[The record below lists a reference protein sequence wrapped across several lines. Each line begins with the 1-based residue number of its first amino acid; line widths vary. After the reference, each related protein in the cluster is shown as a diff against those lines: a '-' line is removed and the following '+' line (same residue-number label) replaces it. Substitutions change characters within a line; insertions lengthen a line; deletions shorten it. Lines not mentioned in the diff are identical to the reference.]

1 MQLKRHSVIFLS
13 VLFFAST
20 CVLASQVTEPD
31 PLPANVVEV
40 DDVTGPGSE
49 NKQLVE
55 EQVFDIDVLIERVKE
70 TNAIGFIT
78 KLSLKNQLDDLLEHA
93 EDVNENPTA
102 EDVEQIEAEF
112 DGLLLKTV
120 TLLNNGEDFTLAEDI
135 FQARDQLWESI
146 MENKT

>member
-1 MQLKRHSVIFLS
+1 MQLKRRNVIFLS

-40 DDVTGPGSE
+40 ADVTGPGSE

-55 EQVFDIDVLIERVKE
+55 EQVFDIDVLI
-70 TNAIGFIT
+70 
-78 KLSLKNQLDDLLEHA
+78 EHA